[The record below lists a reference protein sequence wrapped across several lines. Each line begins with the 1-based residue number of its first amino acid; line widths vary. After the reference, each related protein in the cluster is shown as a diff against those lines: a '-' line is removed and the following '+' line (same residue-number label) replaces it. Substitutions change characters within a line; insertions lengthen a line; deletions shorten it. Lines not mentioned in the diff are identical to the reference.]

1 MAEITNPQAVK
12 FCNEQ
17 IRPAA
22 NAFARLYYDAKR
34 IYQTWTSLSLGDVI
48 VYDNADAVIDGS
60 ASDGRPVISGVDA
73 NNLMTRLGE
82 IITDLEADSNAK
94 LNTILKVAPNPGDA
108 SI

>member
-1 MAEITNPQAVK
+1 MAEITNTQAVK

-34 IYQTWTSLSLGDVI
+34 IYQTWMALNLGEI
-48 VYDNADAVIDGS
+48 IAYDNTDAVIDGS
-60 ASDGRPVISGVDA
+60 ATDGRPIISGADVSG
-73 NNLMTRLGE
+73 LMNRLGE
-82 IITDLEADSNAK
+82 IIADLEANSNAK
-94 LNTILKVAPNPGDA
+94 LNSIIKVAPNPGDT